1 MCAAFPRLAR
11 FVSEFGAQ
19 AVPTVADFMEPE
31 RWPDLD
37 WDELGRRYALQKPI
51 FDHRVPPAA
60 FDTFARWQA
69 ATQRYQADL
78 IRFHVETL
86 RRLKYRP
93 TGGFCQFDFADSRPG
108 VTWSVLDH
116 QREPKLG
123 YDALAAACAPLIVVA
138 DRPDAEYQPG
148 DAIALDVH
156 VVSDLRTAIPGV
168 TVTAR
173 LGWRDGEH
181 RWSWEGDV
189 PADECIRVG
198 TVQAVAP
205 AVPGALTLDLELSA
219 DGVKAANSYLSSIVT
234 P

>member
-1 MCAAFPRLAR
+1 MCAGFPRLAR

-19 AVPTVADFMEPE
+19 AVPTVADFMEPA

-37 WDELGRRYALQKPI
+37 WDRLQRHHALQKPI
-51 FDHRVPPAA
+51 FDQWVPPAEFA
-60 FDTFARWQA
+60 TFSQWQA
-69 ATQRYQADL
+69 ATQRYQAEL
-78 IRFHVETL
+78 IRFHVETA

-93 TGGFCQFDFADSRPG
+93 TGGFCQFDFADGHPG

-138 DRPDAEYQPG
+138 DWPEPEYRAG
-148 DAIALDVH
+148 DAVALDVH
-156 VVSDLRTAIPGV
+156 VVSDLRTPVPGV

-173 LGWRDGEH
+173 LSWQDGEH
-181 RWSWEGDV
+181 RWRWEGEV
-189 PADECIRVG
+189 EADACVRVG

-205 AVPGALTLDLELSA
+205 DASGPLTLDLELAA
-219 DGVKAANSYLSSIVT
+219 DGVKAANSYASSIVT
-234 P
+234 G